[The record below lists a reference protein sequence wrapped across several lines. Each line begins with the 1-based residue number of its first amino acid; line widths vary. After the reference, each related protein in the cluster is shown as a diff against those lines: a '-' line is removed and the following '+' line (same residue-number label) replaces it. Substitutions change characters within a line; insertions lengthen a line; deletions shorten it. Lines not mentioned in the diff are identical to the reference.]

1 MAKLWAYPRGIPTFF
16 CNTLAV
22 CDDERL
28 CVTVSKGAKTE
39 VTITQDS
46 HGTESVLNHNLT
58 VKNDRARNLNTG
70 GYARTQ
76 RAFIHSPPSF
86 QNLQYEFIK
95 EELGYGPQDLLC
107 DIGGTLRSVMCF
119 VSITRRVGQGL
130 RADELT
136 NERNVYFQPLN
147 GRLAVDLL
155 RIARGRLVFSHSELL
170 HLRKFLQVR
179 KILNRTALVSYIP
192 AVSRYNK
199 IESIMRHN
207 LIPPTINE

>member
-1 MAKLWAYPRGIPTFF
+1 
-16 CNTLAV
+16 
-22 CDDERL
+22 
-28 CVTVSKGAKTE
+28 
-39 VTITQDS
+39 
-46 HGTESVLNHNLT
+46 
-58 VKNDRARNLNTG
+58 
-70 GYARTQ
+70 
-76 RAFIHSPPSF
+76 
-86 QNLQYEFIK
+86 
-95 EELGYGPQDLLC
+95 
-107 DIGGTLRSVMCF
+107 MCF